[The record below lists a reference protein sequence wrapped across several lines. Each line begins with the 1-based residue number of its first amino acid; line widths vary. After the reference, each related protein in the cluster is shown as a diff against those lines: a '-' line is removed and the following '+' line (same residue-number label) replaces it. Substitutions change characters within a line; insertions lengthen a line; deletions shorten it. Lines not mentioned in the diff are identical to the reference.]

1 MQQEQLRR
9 LVEQLVTGTLSPHD
23 FMQTTSEALTG
34 SSDTLTGSSDTLRGS
49 VAQIHP
55 GDSQPLQ
62 GGDSVEAVSLDLDR
76 EHRCG
81 FPEVIYGAGKMA
93 ETIADIARRLL
104 ENGQRVLATRIE
116 PSQADVVTQ
125 RIPQARYNRL
135 ARTVRIDPEQ
145 TGKQTHD
152 DQRAHDDRRGQVA
165 VLSAGTSDRPVAEEA
180 VETLDWMGVRATMIH
195 DVGVAGPHRLPQRLA
210 EFASS
215 DAIVVVAGMEGALP
229 SIVGG
234 YVACPVFAV
243 PTSVGYGASLGGI
256 AALLSML
263 NSCASNVAVVNI
275 DAGFKA
281 GYLAGLVATRCCAAD
296 VDSAQRK

>member
-9 LVEQLVTGTLSPHD
+9 LVEQLVTGMLSPHD

-34 SSDTLTGSSDTLRGS
+34 SSETLKGSSDTLRGS

-55 GDSQPLQ
+55 RDSQPLQ
-62 GGDSVEAVSLDLDR
+62 GGDSIEAVSLDLDR

-81 FPEVIYGAGKMA
+81 FPEVIYGAGKTA

-135 ARTVRIDPEQ
+135 ARTVRIDPEL

-195 DVGVAGPHRLPQRLA
+195 DVGVAGPHRLPQRLE

-296 VDSAQRK
+296 VDSAQSK

>member
-23 FMQTTSEALTG
+23 FMQTTSAALTG
-34 SSDTLTGSSDTLRGS
+34 SSETLLDS
-49 VAQIHP
+49 VAQTHP
-55 GDSQPLQ
+55 RDSQPLQ
-62 GGDSVEAVSLDLDR
+62 GVDSIEAVSLDLDR

-81 FPEVIYGAGKMA
+81 FPEVIYGAGKTA
-93 ETIADIARRLL
+93 ETIADIAIRLL

-152 DQRAHDDRRGQVA
+152 DQQVHDDQRAYDDRRGQVA

-195 DVGVAGPHRLPQRLA
+195 DVGVAGPHRLPQRLE

-296 VDSAQRK
+296 VDSAQSK